1 MNLFDGGY
9 PMRDDHVDPD
19 DGIQRVMKKF
29 NWSRKKAEYC
39 LGIVD
44 EAEARLSTSET
55 VNRNIFYIHNRSEV
69 LSLTVQRHDGHDLDE
84 TTAREQAELHLRE
97 RKELDGWGGKWSF
110 SGTYRISYDRVRVEF
125 EV

>member
-1 MNLFDGGY
+1 MTNHANTEADILS
-9 PMRDDHVDPD
+9 
-19 DGIQRVMKKF
+19 VMQKF
-29 NWSRKKAEYC
+29 GWTRQKAEYC

-44 EAEARLSTSET
+44 EAEARLATRET
-55 VNRNIFYIHNRSEV
+55 VNRNIFCIYNRSEV